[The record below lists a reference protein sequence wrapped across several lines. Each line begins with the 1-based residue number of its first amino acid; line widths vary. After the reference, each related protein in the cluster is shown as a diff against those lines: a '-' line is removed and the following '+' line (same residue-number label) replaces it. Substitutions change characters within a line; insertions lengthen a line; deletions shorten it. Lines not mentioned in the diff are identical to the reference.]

1 MLKILATALALCV
14 SVSALADANLF
25 ESTTKLTNKSA
36 SLTTNRLQAQTTDL
50 FIEAKVD
57 KTYLKSLKKSDSVS
71 INLPDTHVNGKVIKT
86 FTGKGGSQHVVI
98 RSFVHD
104 IPVNSVV
111 TLGDNAVYMELI
123 TDEGSYS
130 AAGSEKSLLVYKQHE
145 INVQQGISFHDDFL
159 IPPSFS
165 GSQSNKTASYLN
177 NIGQDNAYNS
187 AYENP
192 ANTSSA
198 QTPGINQQFGAYQP
212 SQDFGDIA
220 TIGLLIVYTNNSF
233 DIVDD
238 VEAKIDHFVAYTNEA
253 FEASGIFAKV
263 EVRNVVSVDYPY
275 NDGGDGLRDI
285 TNGIA
290 PFEDVADLRIQAN
303 ADAVVLISPQNDNDS
318 SAGIAWLNTHIN
330 RQSYEFMYSQVDID
344 FDASVFAH
352 ELGHNLGLGHSR
364 QQGSVGGDFSYGVG
378 YRIPIPND
386 VGFSTIMSYD
396 VRDAEPISYFSNP
409 SLMCGTIPCG
419 VPKEDENFGADAVN
433 AVNAVRDIVASYS
446 ESITRLIPISEALS
460 QVSDPELKAC
470 IANRV
475 NDDVLYA
482 SDVNF
487 ISCRQRVAA
496 LDGLENF
503 SSLTTL
509 YLNSVGTSDLSIL
522 EEVKSLTSLSL
533 RMNLPADFSFLANL
547 PLLQRF
553 DIAGFGFDNAQ
564 ARNLASVKRLRQLF
578 IASDTLDELP
588 DLSELKFLESV
599 DLYADVRSLDS
610 VSGNN
615 LLRKLTVWSGALTS
629 FPSSFSWPLLEEL
642 NIQSTPITS
651 VAALNELTNLKQ
663 LTLRDTQVAS
673 LQGIENSKDLTQL
686 YVSSNNLSDIS
697 SVSSLTNLEYLD
709 ISNNPIVD
717 VSPIQGLTELKLL
730 FMESINTGDVPN
742 FISAENMVEFAA
754 GSAGYT
760 SNWNIIDSMGPLQTL
775 RLRKVSSTD
784 LALIAELNQSLTTLA
799 LLDVEPSD
807 LSALLF
813 HYRVEDLTLTPAVG
827 TQFYCWQASYLRELV
842 QYSEAVGGAC
852 STQNDNNDF
861 DGDGTSNADELALG
875 TNPTVDDRP
884 PSTLSFDLNNVR
896 IYEDPIN
903 YETIYTAIVERK
915 GNTAI
920 ESSVDVDVE
929 ALSATSG
936 RDFNVDSNRLT
947 FPKGSSFA
955 RLRIRVYDDFELE
968 GQESFS
974 IQLSNPVNAEL
985 TGITTLTVS
994 LFDDNNGDD
1003 FEFDDDS
1010 EAPSVGWSNYYMSVN
1025 ELDSSIDIVVNRPEG
1040 LIGSFSVNVS
1050 ALALTDNT
1058 ESSFELMNSV
1068 LSFGIDDDFL
1078 PVTVKVSDDN
1088 VQTGS
1093 KFVSLR
1099 LEEPQNVIIQPDL
1112 ASLTLEIKD
1121 DETADYE
1128 MGFQNSLVTVSE
1140 GVGSVPLTL
1149 VRSAPYDEDIPF
1161 TIAQRSFGKAE
1172 LGVDATFNE
1181 TSFVFP
1187 AGATTFTFELIIID
1201 DNISERL
1208 ENLELIIEG
1217 VPNSLI
1223 NENNFVSVYIEDN
1236 DAEPTGEISF
1246 STFEMYLDES
1256 DGTVD
1261 VPLRRTQGTTGVI
1274 VVTVSPNTGTASGN
1288 DFSFQTQEVTFLE
1301 GEENKTI
1308 QFTIND
1314 DVIEETTEKFTLSLA
1329 SEIPGT
1335 IGSPDVLT
1343 VSIDDNDEPVP
1354 GVLGFSSSNVTV
1366 GESTG
1371 TLTVTVR
1378 RTNGSSGELSTEV
1391 TAQAGTASSSD
1402 YSFTPTTLTFAD
1414 GETQKTVSLQIV
1426 DDTLEENA
1434 ESFTLQLSGL
1444 NGTQISSNNTLTITI
1459 SANDASTSSGG
1470 NNENVSNGGSSGGGS
1485 MSYLLMMFIL
1495 TGLIYRRTCYR
1506 RSR

>member
-1 MLKILATALALCV
+1 MA
-14 SVSALADANLF
+14 
-25 ESTTKLTNKSA
+25 
-36 SLTTNRLQAQTTDL
+36 
-50 FIEAKVD
+50 
-57 KTYLKSLKKSDSVS
+57 
-71 INLPDTHVNGKVIKT
+71 
-86 FTGKGGSQHVVI
+86 
-98 RSFVHD
+98 
-104 IPVNSVV
+104 
-111 TLGDNAVYMELI
+111 
-123 TDEGSYS
+123 
-130 AAGSEKSLLVYKQHE
+130 
-145 INVQQGISFHDDFL
+145 
-159 IPPSFS
+159 
-165 GSQSNKTASYLN
+165 
-177 NIGQDNAYNS
+177 
-187 AYENP
+187 
-192 ANTSSA
+192 
-198 QTPGINQQFGAYQP
+198 
-212 SQDFGDIA
+212 
-220 TIGLLIVYTNNSF
+220 
-233 DIVDD
+233 
-238 VEAKIDHFVAYTNEA
+238 
-253 FEASGIFAKV
+253 
-263 EVRNVVSVDYPY
+263 
-275 NDGGDGLRDI
+275 
-285 TNGIA
+285 
-290 PFEDVADLRIQAN
+290 
-303 ADAVVLISPQNDNDS
+303 
-318 SAGIAWLNTHIN
+318 
-330 RQSYEFMYSQVDID
+330 
-344 FDASVFAH
+344 
-352 ELGHNLGLGHSR
+352 
-364 QQGSVGGDFSYGVG
+364 
-378 YRIPIPND
+378 
-386 VGFSTIMSYD
+386 YD

-409 SLMCGTIPCG
+409 SLMCGAIPCG

-460 QVSDPELKAC
+460 QISDPELKAC

-475 NDDVLYA
+475 NDDVIYA

-487 ISCRQRVAA
+487 ISCRQRVAS

-503 SSLTTL
+503 SFLNSL
-509 YLNSVGTSDLSIL
+509 YLNSVGTADLEIL
-522 EEVKSLTSLSL
+522 GEIRSLTTLSL

-553 DIAGFGFDNAQ
+553 DIAGFGFDNVQ
-564 ARNLASVKRLRQLF
+564 ARNLTSLKRLRNLF
-578 IASDTLDELP
+578 IDSDTLNELP
-588 DLSELKFLESV
+588 DLSELQFLESL
-599 DLYADVRSLDS
+599 DLYADVRSLDG
-610 VSGNN
+610 VSDNN
-615 LLRKLTVWSGALTS
+615 LLRSLTVWSGALTS

-642 NIQSTPITS
+642 NVQRSPITS
-651 VAALNELTNLKQ
+651 VTALNNLTSLKQ
-663 LTLRDTQVAS
+663 LTLVDTQVAS
-673 LQGIENSKDLTQL
+673 LQGIENNKALTLL
-686 YVSSNNLSDIS
+686 YVSRNNLSDIS
-697 SVSSLTNLEYLD
+697 HVSSLTSLEYLD
-709 ISNNPIVD
+709 ISNNPVVD
-717 VSPIQGLTELKLL
+717 VSPIQGLTKLKLL
-730 FMESINTGDVPN
+730 FMKSINTGDVPN
-742 FISAENMVEFAA
+742 FTSAENIVEFAA

-760 SNWNIIDSMGPLQTL
+760 SNWSIINSMGPLKTL
-775 RLRKVSSTD
+775 RLQKVSSTD
-784 LALIAELNQSLTTLA
+784 LAVIAELNQSLTTLE
-799 LLDVEPSD
+799 LLDADASD

-813 HYRVEDLTLTPAVG
+813 HYRLEDLTLTPSAG
-827 TQFYCWQASYLRELV
+827 TQFYCWQVSYLKELA
-842 QYSEAVGGAC
+842 QYNGVINGAC
-852 STQNDNNDF
+852 STQSDNSDF
-861 DGDGTSNADELALG
+861 DGDGSSNADEVALG

-884 PSTLSFDLNNVR
+884 PSALSFDLSNVR

-903 YETIYTAIVERK
+903 YETIYNAIVERK

-920 ESSVDVDVE
+920 ESYVDVDVE

-936 RDFNVDSNRLT
+936 RDFIVNSDQLT

-955 RLRIRVYDDFELE
+955 RLSIRVYDDFDLE

-974 IQLSNPVNAEL
+974 VRLTNPVNAEL

-994 LFDDNNGDD
+994 LFDDINGND
-1003 FEFDDDS
+1003 FDFDDDAN
-1010 EAPSVGWSNYYMSVN
+1010 EAPSVGWSNNYMSVN
-1025 ELDSSIDIVVNRPEG
+1025 ELDSEIEIVVNRPEG
-1040 LIGSFSVNVS
+1040 LNGLFSVNVS

-1099 LEEPQNVIIQPDL
+1099 LEEPQNVVVQPDL

-1149 VRSAPYDEDIPF
+1149 VRSAPYGEDVPF
-1161 TIAQRSFGKAE
+1161 TITDRSFGKAE
-1172 LGVDATFNE
+1172 LGVDATFSE

-1187 AGATTFTFELIIID
+1187 AGVTSYTFELTIID

-1217 VPNSLI
+1217 VPSSLI

-1236 DAEPTGEISF
+1236 DVKPTGEISF

-1256 DGTVD
+1256 DGTID

-1274 VVTVSPNTGTASGN
+1274 VVTVSPNTGTASGD

-1314 DVIEETTEKFTLSLA
+1314 DAIEETTEKFTLSLA
-1329 SEIPGT
+1329 SEIPGA

-1378 RTNGSSGELSTEV
+1378 RTNGSSGELSAEI

-1402 YSFTPTTLTFAD
+1402 YSFTPTTLMFAD

-1434 ESFTLQLSGL
+1434 ESFSLLLSGL
-1444 NGTQISSNNTLTITI
+1444 NGTQINNNNTLTITI

-1470 NNENVSNGGSSGGGS
+1470 SNGNASSGGNGGGGGS
-1485 MSYLLMMFIL
+1485 MGYILMLMLI
-1495 TGLIYRRTCYR
+1495 GLMCRRKPYTIAHK
-1506 RSR
+1506 SLPSQ